1 MPRPTAQWTAAE
13 IPKLDGKLAI
23 VTGANSG
30 LGLSTTRELAR
41 KGAKVI
47 LACRSE
53 RKAEAAID
61 ELAAAGVARERLE
74 FGACDLS
81 SLASIRSFA
90 EHVRDRHPHVD
101 LLINNAGVM
110 ALPFG
115 ETADGFEMQFG
126 TNHLGHFALTG
137 LLLDRLLAAPEA
149 RVVTLSSLTHAY
161 ARMNFDDLHSRRG
174 YIRWLAYG
182 RSKLA
187 NLLFTFELQR
197 RLEKHRHAAI
207 SIAAHPGYARTNLMA
222 PTKSINA
229 LVERVISL
237 GDRLVG
243 QDADMGALP
252 TLYAATAEEVR
263 GGEFYGPGGLANV
276 TGYPKRTQAMPQ
288 AYDRRAAERLWQVS
302 VEQTG
307 VDYEALDQAR
317 RTTSL

>member
-1 MPRPTAQWTAAE
+1 MPRQTGQWTAAE
-13 IPKLDGKLAI
+13 IPQLDGKLAI

-30 LGLSTTRELAR
+30 LGLSTARELAR
-41 KGAKVI
+41 KGARVI

-53 RKAEAAID
+53 QKANDAI
-61 ELAAAGVARERLE
+61 AQITAAGVPAERLE

-81 SLASIRSFA
+81 SLASIHSFA
-90 EHVRDRHPHVD
+90 ERVAAEHPQID

-115 ETADGFEMQFG
+115 KTADGFEMQFG

-137 LLLDRLLAAPEA
+137 LLLEPLLAARDA

-161 ARMNFDDLHSRRG
+161 ARMSFDDLHSGRG
-174 YIRWLAYG
+174 YFKWMAYG

-197 RLEKHRHAAI
+197 RLEKHRRSAI
-207 SIAAHPGYARTNLMA
+207 SVAAHPGYARTNLLA
-222 PTKSINA
+222 PSRGASVLLERIVSI
-229 LVERVISL
+229 
-237 GDRLVG
+237 GDRVLA

-263 GGEFYGPGGLANV
+263 GGEFYGPGGIGGV
-276 TGYPKRTQAMPQ
+276 TGHPKRTQAMPQ
-288 AYDRRAAERLWQVS
+288 AYDRRTAERLWQLS
-302 VEQTG
+302 TEQTG
-307 VDYEALDQAR
+307 IDFGVLA
-317 RTTSL
+317 